1 MARIS
6 RQVAQE
12 LIKYVKRIEV
22 KFNYWDE
29 GSRSAN
35 EFARQMDSPKLRK
48 INPTFEFSIDLHDKQ
63 EPAVVVAEFLDGSK
77 WQQCTAGF
85 KASELRSE
93 FYSKAGEAED
103 AMERSGGSS
112 SADGGGDDSGK
123 KGGKGKK

>member
-1 MARIS
+1 MARIP

-12 LIKYVKRIEV
+12 LIKYVKRLDV

-48 INPTFEFSIDLHDKQ
+48 INPTFEFSLDLHDKKD
-63 EPAVVVAEFLDGSK
+63 PAVVIAEFLDGSK
-77 WQQCTAGF
+77 WQQQTAGF
-85 KASELRSE
+85 KASDLRSE
-93 FYSKAGEAED
+93 FYSKAAEAED
-103 AMERSGGSS
+103 SIERSGGSS
-112 SADGGGDDSGK
+112 SSDTGDDGNK